1 MKNQIVCML
10 FQQNEMCLN
19 ETDYVTVP
27 SVINTMTAEDIKMTH
42 KMQQ

>member
-1 MKNQIVCML
+1 ML
-10 FQQNEMCLN
+10 FQQKKMCLN

-27 SVINTMTAEDIKMTH
+27 SAINTMTANEAKMTR